1 MDVYYE
7 LEAEKL
13 INAGE
18 NVSNLQYIHPK
29 HTMGHIYKAANLTF
43 TKTFITGRGVLMV
56 HVFNISVIGSP
67 PVNLW

>member
-43 TKTFITGRGVLMV
+43 NKHSMK
-56 HVFNISVIGSP
+56 
-67 PVNLW
+67 VNLPGVCVLNYCD